1 VDIVQVLE
9 PGMNNSKTDAELV
22 REAVSHIPQEI
33 MAIGG
38 TLAQGQAMA
47 EAMRLVLLGEDVAK
61 VRQALER
68 GHYPQYAINDLVEHI
83 CKSLSSLSPAT

>member
-1 VDIVQVLE
+1 MDIVQVLK
-9 PGMNNSKTDAELV
+9 PRMSSSKTEAELV
-22 REAVSHIPQEI
+22 REAVSDIPQEI

-47 EAMRLVLLGEDVAK
+47 EAMRLVLMGEGAAK

-68 GHYPQYAINDLVEHI
+68 GNYPQYAINDLI
-83 CKSLSSLSPAT
+83 DLIRKSLSPAT